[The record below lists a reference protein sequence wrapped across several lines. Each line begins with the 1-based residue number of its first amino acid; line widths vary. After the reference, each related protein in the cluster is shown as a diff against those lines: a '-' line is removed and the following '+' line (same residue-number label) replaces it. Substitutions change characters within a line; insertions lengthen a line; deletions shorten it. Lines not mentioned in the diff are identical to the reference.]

1 MPRIFWLLLTI
12 SSLAESL
19 FIPFLNNAN
28 KLYQHRFGFSN
39 VRAGDILV
47 VPYMSAALFTPFL
60 GIYMSFKGSRA
71 KYILMGTF
79 VFLITHLSFA
89 MLPNCLNECVISVF
103 PLVLLGLSF
112 AFFASVIMPSIPIF
126 IDDERV

>member
-1 MPRIFWLLLTI
+1 MI

-47 VPYMSAALFTPFL
+47 VPYLSAALFTPFV
-60 GIYMSFKGSRA
+60 GIYMSFKGNTPRA
-71 KYILMGTF
+71 KYILIAAFM
-79 VFLITHLSFA
+79 FLLTHLSFA
-89 MLPNCLNECVISVF
+89 MLNNCLNECVISIF
-103 PLVLLGLSF
+103 PLVLLGVSF
-112 AFFASVIMPSIPIF
+112 SGFASVIMPSIPIF
-126 IDDERV
+126 IDDERVKF